1 MGRYS
6 RTAEERAQ
14 LDEVVLNAI
23 RDGWGTPDELRDVVR
38 ERLIRTGHP
47 WAKALARST
56 NFPTT
61 LRSVITRLK
70 TAGKIVVDKRSVASR
85 WSLAS

>member
-38 ERLIRTGHP
+38 ARLIRTGYP

-56 NFPTT
+56 NFATT

-70 TAGKIVVDKRSVASR
+70 TAKKIVVDKKSVASR
-85 WSLAS
+85 WSVAA